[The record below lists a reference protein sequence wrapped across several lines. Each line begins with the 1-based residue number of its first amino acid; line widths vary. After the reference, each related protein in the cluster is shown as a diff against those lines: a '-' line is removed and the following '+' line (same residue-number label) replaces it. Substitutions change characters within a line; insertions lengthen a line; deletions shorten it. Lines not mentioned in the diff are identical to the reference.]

1 MRCQFSLIFV
11 DFIIICFN
19 MKWIK
24 KQELSDTR
32 QQNVMFRLI
41 LYLMLLK
48 GLWQMKYMQNTGLIW
63 QMFLLTGVPR

>member
-1 MRCQFSLIFV
+1 
-11 DFIIICFN
+11 